1 MKGLLERN
9 LKSSPLCSAEESPG
23 GMVLVQGVPCGKM
36 GEKMRTRKFNWNYV
50 LIAPALI
57 ISVCI
62 ILVPGVM
69 TVIYSFTDWNG
80 LSPEINFIGFQNFI
94 ELFHD
99 KIFYKAITNNFIWTV
114 LFLTIPVCIGMLAA
128 MLLLSRRRTR
138 SIYQVAFLI
147 PYVLAPSVNAMLWL
161 NVMFSPVS
169 GVISV
174 LRNMGMDISS
184 PLANV
189 KTAIYGCAAVDIWHY
204 WSYLTVIYLAALRQT
219 PTDQVEAARVEGCNG
234 WQLFRYIYLPNIMS
248 TVSLMF
254 VMITIGS
261 FLAFDYIKLMTGGGP
276 AHATE
281 VLGTYAYTFAFS
293 SMKVGKAAACGLF
306 ISFFGL
312 IASFI
317 YARISKKEESR

>member
-1 MKGLLERN
+1 MK
-9 LKSSPLCSAEESPG
+9 K
-23 GMVLVQGVPCGKM
+23 
-36 GEKMRTRKFNWNYV
+36 RKINWNYF
-50 LIAPALI
+50 LIAPALL
-57 ISVCI
+57 ISVSI
-62 ILVPGVM
+62 ILLPGVM
-69 TVIYSFTDWNG
+69 TFAYSFTDWNG
-80 LSPEINFIGFQNFI
+80 LSPNINFIGLKNFI
-94 ELFHD
+94 ELFQD
-99 KIFYKAITNNFIWTV
+99 KIFFKAIQNNIIWTL

-128 MLLLSRRRTR
+128 MLLLSRKKTR

-161 NVMFSPVS
+161 NVVFSPVS

-174 LRNMGMDISS
+174 FRNMGIDISS
-184 PLANV
+184 PLADM

-204 WSYLTVIYLAALRQT
+204 WSYLTVIYLAALRQV
-219 PTDQVEAARVEGCNG
+219 PTDQVEAARLDGCNG
-234 WQLFRYIYLPNIMS
+234 GQLFRYIYLPNIMS

-281 VLGTYAYTFAFS
+281 VLGTYAYSFAFD
-293 SMKVGKAAACGLF
+293 SMKVGKAAAVGLF

-312 IASFI
+312 IASTI
-317 YARISKKEESR
+317 YTRLSKNEEMQ

>member
-1 MKGLLERN
+1 MK
-9 LKSSPLCSAEESPG
+9 K
-23 GMVLVQGVPCGKM
+23 
-36 GEKMRTRKFNWNYV
+36 RKINWNYF
-50 LIAPALI
+50 LIAPALL
-57 ISVCI
+57 ISVSI
-62 ILVPGVM
+62 ILLPGVM
-69 TVIYSFTDWNG
+69 TFAYSFTDWNG
-80 LSPEINFIGFQNFI
+80 LSPNINFIGLKNFI
-94 ELFHD
+94 ELFQD
-99 KIFYKAITNNFIWTV
+99 KIFFKAIQNNIIWTL

-128 MLLLSRRRTR
+128 MLLLSRKKTR

-161 NVMFSPVS
+161 NVVFSPVS

-174 LRNMGMDISS
+174 FRNMGFDISS
-184 PLANV
+184 PLADM
-189 KTAIYGCAAVDIWHY
+189 KTAIYGCAAVDIWRY
-204 WSYLTVIYLAALRQT
+204 WSYLTVIYMAALRQV
-219 PTDQVEAARVEGCNG
+219 PTDQVEAARLDGCNG

-281 VLGTYAYTFAFS
+281 VLGTYAYSFAFD
-293 SMKVGKAAACGLF
+293 SMKVGKAAAVGLF

-312 IASFI
+312 IASTI
-317 YARISKKEESR
+317 YTKLSKNEEMQ

>member
-1 MKGLLERN
+1 MK
-9 LKSSPLCSAEESPG
+9 K
-23 GMVLVQGVPCGKM
+23 
-36 GEKMRTRKFNWNYV
+36 RKINWNYF
-50 LIAPALI
+50 LIAPALL
-57 ISVCI
+57 ISVSI
-62 ILVPGVM
+62 ILLPGVM
-69 TVIYSFTDWNG
+69 TFAYSFTDWNG
-80 LSPEINFIGFQNFI
+80 LSPNINFIGLKNFI
-94 ELFHD
+94 ELFQD
-99 KIFYKAITNNFIWTV
+99 KIFFKAIQNNIIWTV

-128 MLLLSRRRTR
+128 MLLLSRKKTR

-161 NVMFSPVS
+161 NVVFSPVS

-174 LRNMGMDISS
+174 FRNMGFDISS
-184 PLANV
+184 PLADM

-204 WSYLTVIYLAALRQT
+204 WSYLTVIYLAALRQV
-219 PTDQVEAARVEGCNG
+219 PTDQVEAARLDGCNG

-281 VLGTYAYTFAFS
+281 VLGTYAYSFAFD
-293 SMKVGKAAACGLF
+293 SMKVGKAAAVGLF

-312 IASFI
+312 IASAI
-317 YARISKKEESR
+317 YTKLSKNEEMR

>member
-1 MKGLLERN
+1 MK
-9 LKSSPLCSAEESPG
+9 K
-23 GMVLVQGVPCGKM
+23 
-36 GEKMRTRKFNWNYV
+36 RKINWNYF
-50 LIAPALI
+50 LIAPSLLI
-57 ISVCI
+57 SISI
-62 ILVPGVM
+62 ILIPGVM
-69 TVIYSFTDWNG
+69 TFAYSFTDWNG
-80 LSPEINFIGFQNFI
+80 LSPKINFIGLKNFI
-94 ELFHD
+94 ELFHE
-99 KIFYKAITNNFIWTV
+99 KVFFKAIQNNLIWTL

-128 MLLLSRRRTR
+128 MLLLSIKKTR

-161 NVMFSPVS
+161 NVVFSPVS

-174 LRNMGMDISS
+174 LRNMGFDISS
-184 PLANV
+184 PLANM

-204 WSYLTVIYLAALRQT
+204 WSYLTVIYLAALRQV
-219 PTDQVEAARVEGCNG
+219 PTDQVEAARLDGCNG

-281 VLGTYAYTFAFS
+281 VLGTYAYSYAFD
-293 SMKVGKAAACGLF
+293 SMKVGKAAAVGLF

-312 IASFI
+312 IASAV
-317 YARISKKEESR
+317 YTRMSKNEEMR

>member
-1 MKGLLERN
+1 
-9 LKSSPLCSAEESPG
+9 
-23 GMVLVQGVPCGKM
+23 
-36 GEKMRTRKFNWNYV
+36 MRTRKFNWNYV

-128 MLLLSRRRTR
+128 MLLLSRRKTR

-174 LRNMGMDISS
+174 LRNMGLDISS

>member
-1 MKGLLERN
+1 MKN
-9 LKSSPLCSAEESPG
+9 K
-23 GMVLVQGVPCGKM
+23 KI
-36 GEKMRTRKFNWNYV
+36 NWNYA

-62 ILVPGVM
+62 ILIPGIM
-69 TVIYSFTDWNG
+69 TIVYSFTDWNG
-80 LSPEINFIGFQNFI
+80 LSPEIHFIGFQNFI

-99 KIFYKAITNNFIWTV
+99 KIFYKAIGNNIIWTV

-128 MLLLSRRRTR
+128 MLLLTRKKTR

-147 PYVLAPSVNAMLWL
+147 PYVLAPAVNAMLWL
-161 NVMFSPVS
+161 NIIFSPVCGLFS
-169 GVISV
+169 L
-174 LRNMGMDISS
+174 LRNMGWDITS
-184 PLANV
+184 PLANMQ
-189 KTAIYGCAAVDIWHY
+189 TAIYGCASVDIWHY
-204 WSYLTVIYLAALRQT
+204 WSYLTVIYLAALRQV
-219 PTDQVEAARVEGCNG
+219 PTDQLEAARLDGCNG

-281 VLGTYAYTFAFS
+281 VLGTYAYSFAFS
-293 SMKVGKAAACGLF
+293 SMKVGKAAAVGLF

-312 IASFI
+312 IASLV
-317 YARISKKEESR
+317 YTKLSSKEERS

>member
-1 MKGLLERN
+1 MKR
-9 LKSSPLCSAEESPG
+9 K
-23 GMVLVQGVPCGKM
+23 
-36 GEKMRTRKFNWNYV
+36 KFNWNYV
-50 LIAPALI
+50 LIAPALL
-57 ISVCI
+57 ISICI

-69 TVIYSFTDWNG
+69 TFVFSFTDWNG
-80 LSPEINFIGFQNFI
+80 LSPEINFIGVRNFI

-99 KIFYKAITNNFIWTV
+99 KIFYKAILNNLIWTL

-128 MLLLSRRRTR
+128 MLLLTRKKTR
-138 SIYQVAFLI
+138 SIYQVAFLV

-174 LRNMGMDISS
+174 FRNMGFDISS

-189 KTAIYGCAAVDIWHY
+189 KTAIYGCAGVDIWHY

-219 PTDQVEAARVEGCNG
+219 PTDQVEAARLDGCNA

-281 VLGTYAYTFAFS
+281 VLGTYAYSFAFS
-293 SMKVGKAAACGLF
+293 SMKVGKAAAVGLF

-312 IASFI
+312 IASLV
-317 YARISKKEESR
+317 YTRMSRKEEVQ

>member
-1 MKGLLERN
+1 MK
-9 LKSSPLCSAEESPG
+9 K
-23 GMVLVQGVPCGKM
+23 
-36 GEKMRTRKFNWNYV
+36 RKINWNYF
-50 LIAPALI
+50 LIAPALL
-57 ISVCI
+57 ISVSI
-62 ILVPGVM
+62 ILLPGVM
-69 TVIYSFTDWNG
+69 TFAYSFTDWNG
-80 LSPEINFIGFQNFI
+80 LSPNINFIGLKNFI
-94 ELFHD
+94 ELFQD
-99 KIFYKAITNNFIWTV
+99 KIFFNAIQNNIIWTL

-128 MLLLSRRRTR
+128 MLLLSRKKTR

-161 NVMFSPVS
+161 NVVFSPVS

-174 LRNMGMDISS
+174 FRNMGFDISS
-184 PLANV
+184 PLADM

-204 WSYLTVIYLAALRQT
+204 WSYLTVIYMAALRQV
-219 PTDQVEAARVEGCNG
+219 PTDQVEAARLDGCNG

-281 VLGTYAYTFAFS
+281 VLGTYAYSFAFD
-293 SMKVGKAAACGLF
+293 SMKVGKAAAVGLF

-312 IASFI
+312 IASTI
-317 YARISKKEESR
+317 YTKLSKNEEMQ

>member
-1 MKGLLERN
+1 MKN
-9 LKSSPLCSAEESPG
+9 K
-23 GMVLVQGVPCGKM
+23 
-36 GEKMRTRKFNWNYV
+36 KFNWNYV
-50 LIAPALI
+50 LIAPALL

-62 ILVPGVM
+62 ILIPGVM
-69 TVIYSFTDWNG
+69 TVVYSFTDWNG
-80 LSPEINFIGFQNFI
+80 LSPDINFIGFQNFI

-99 KIFYKAITNNFIWTV
+99 KVFFKAIQNNIIWTV

-128 MLLLSRRRTR
+128 MLLLTRRKTR

-161 NVMFSPVS
+161 NVIFSPVS

-174 LRNMGMDISS
+174 FRNMGFDISS
-184 PLANV
+184 PLADM

-293 SMKVGKAAACGLF
+293 SMQVGKAAAVGLF

-317 YARISKKEESR
+317 YTKISRKEEMQ

>member
-1 MKGLLERN
+1 MK
-9 LKSSPLCSAEESPG
+9 
-23 GMVLVQGVPCGKM
+23 
-36 GEKMRTRKFNWNYV
+36 TRKFNWNYV

-62 ILVPGVM
+62 ILVPGIM
-69 TVIYSFTDWNG
+69 TVVYSLTDWNG
-80 LSPEINFIGFQNFI
+80 LSPEINFIGFRNFI

-99 KIFYKAITNNFIWTV
+99 KIFYKAITNNIIWTV

-138 SIYQVAFLI
+138 SMYQVAFLI

-161 NVMFSPVS
+161 NVIFSPVS

-174 LRNMGMDISS
+174 LRNMGWDIGS

-281 VLGTYAYTFAFS
+281 VLGTYA
-293 SMKVGKAAACGLF
+293 
-306 ISFFGL
+306 
-312 IASFI
+312 
-317 YARISKKEESR
+317 

>member
-1 MKGLLERN
+1 MK
-9 LKSSPLCSAEESPG
+9 K
-23 GMVLVQGVPCGKM
+23 
-36 GEKMRTRKFNWNYV
+36 RKINWNYF
-50 LIAPALI
+50 LIVPALL
-57 ISVCI
+57 ISVSI
-62 ILVPGVM
+62 ILIPGVM
-69 TVIYSFTDWNG
+69 TFAYSFTDWNG
-80 LSPEINFIGFQNFI
+80 LSPNINFIGLKNFI
-94 ELFHD
+94 ELFKD
-99 KIFYKAITNNFIWTV
+99 KIFFQAIRNNVIWTV
-114 LFLTIPVCIGMLAA
+114 MFLTIPVCIGMLAA
-128 MLLLSRRRTR
+128 MLLLSRKRTR

-161 NVMFSPVS
+161 NVVFSPVS

-174 LRNMGMDISS
+174 FRNMGFDISS
-184 PLANV
+184 PLADM

-204 WSYLTVIYLAALRQT
+204 WSYLTVIYLAALRQV
-219 PTDQVEAARVEGCNG
+219 PTDQVEAARLDGCNG

-281 VLGTYAYTFAFS
+281 VLGTYAYSFAFD
-293 SMKVGKAAACGLF
+293 SMKVGKAAAVGLF

-312 IASFI
+312 IASTV
-317 YARISKKEESR
+317 YTKLSKNEEMQ

>member
-1 MKGLLERN
+1 MKKR
-9 LKSSPLCSAEESPG
+9 
-23 GMVLVQGVPCGKM
+23 KM
-36 GEKMRTRKFNWNYV
+36 NWNYV
-50 LIAPALI
+50 LIAPALL
-57 ISVCI
+57 ISVSI
-62 ILVPGVM
+62 ILLPGVM
-69 TVIYSFTDWNG
+69 TFAYSFTDWNG
-80 LSPEINFIGFQNFI
+80 LSPNIHFIGLRNFI
-94 ELFHD
+94 ELFRD
-99 KIFYKAITNNFIWTV
+99 KIFFKAIQNNVIWTV

-128 MLLLSRRRTR
+128 MLLLSRKRTR

-161 NVMFSPVS
+161 NVVFSPVS

-174 LRNMGMDISS
+174 FRNMGLDISS
-184 PLANV
+184 PLADM

-204 WSYLTVIYLAALRQT
+204 WSYLTVIYLAALRQV
-219 PTDQVEAARVEGCNG
+219 PIDQVEAARLDGCNG

-281 VLGTYAYTFAFS
+281 VLGTYAYSFAFD
-293 SMKVGKAAACGLF
+293 SMKVGKAAAVGLF

-312 IASFI
+312 IASSV
-317 YARISKKEESR
+317 YAKLSKNEEMQ